1 MGSVGCAGSPR
12 LDEWRPAA
20 PGSAALAIATRLDEW
35 RPAAPGSAA
44 LAIATR
50 LDEWRPA
57 APGSAAL
64 AIATRLDEWR
74 PAAPGSAALAI
85 ATRLDEW
92 RPAAPGSAA
101 LAIATRFGAVP
112 DPEPQ
117 RSTAKG
123 PMVSF
128 DSLSPGELAAVHAR
142 NQQDYAELRAKKLA
156 LDLTRGKPSA
166 EQLDLSNQLLSLPG
180 DDYRDA
186 EGTDT
191 RNYGGLHGLPDLRAI
206 FGELLGIPVQ
216 NLIAGNNSSLE
227 LMHDLVAFSMLYGGV
242 DSPRPWKDEPSV
254 KFLCPVP
261 GYDRHFAI
269 TETMGIE
276 MIAVPMLQDGPDV
289 DLIEELVA
297 VDPAVKGMWAVP
309 VFGNP
314 TGVTYSWETTRR
326 LVQMRTAAPDFRLF
340 WDNAYAVH
348 TLTHDF
354 IRQVD
359 VLGLA
364 AAAGNPNRPYIFAST
379 SKITFAGAG
388 VSFLGGSLG
397 NIAWYLQY
405 AGKKSIG
412 PDKVNQLRHLRFLRD
427 ADGVRLHM
435 LRHQQILAPKFALAA
450 EILDNRLSDSK
461 IASWTEPKGGYFIS
475 LDVLPGTARRTVALA
490 KDAGIAVT
498 EAGASFPYR
507 KDPDDKNIRIAPTF
521 PSLPDL
527 RDAVDGLATCGL
539 LAASESLLNL
549 ASSVPSVR

>member
-1 MGSVGCAGSPR
+1 MFDGER
-12 LDEWRPAA
+12 A
-20 PGSAALAIATRLDEW
+20 PLNS
-35 RPAAPGSAA
+35 
-44 LAIATR
+44 
-50 LDEWRPA
+50 
-57 APGSAAL
+57 
-64 AIATRLDEWR
+64 
-74 PAAPGSAALAI
+74 
-85 ATRLDEW
+85 
-92 RPAAPGSAA
+92 
-101 LAIATRFGAVP
+101 
-112 DPEPQ
+112 
-117 RSTAKG
+117 
-123 PMVSF
+123 MVSF
-128 DSLSPGELAAVHAR
+128 DSLSPDELAAVHAR
-142 NQQDYAELRAKKLA
+142 NQREYAELQTKKLA

-180 DDYRDA
+180 DVYRDA

-191 RNYGGLHGLPDLRAI
+191 RNYGGLHGLPELRAI

-227 LMHDLVAFSMLYGGV
+227 LMHDLVVFSMLHGGV
-242 DSPRPWKDEPSV
+242 DSPRPWIQEQDGI

-276 MIAVPMLQDGPDV
+276 MIPVPTLQDGPDV

-297 VDPAVKGMWAVP
+297 ADPAIKGMWTVP
-309 VFGNP
+309 VYGNP

-340 WDNAYAVH
+340 WDNAYPVH

-364 AAAGNPNRPYIFAST
+364 AKAGNPNRPYILAST

-405 AGKKSIG
+405 AAKKSIG
-412 PDKVNQLRHLRFLRD
+412 PDKVNQLRHLRLFGD

-435 LRHQQILAPKFALAA
+435 LRHQQILAPKFALTA
-450 EILDNRLSDSK
+450 EILDSRLSDSK

-490 KDAGIAVT
+490 KDAGIALT
-498 EAGASFPYR
+498 EAGSSFPYR
-507 KDPDDKNIRIAPTF
+507 KDLNDKNIRIAPTF
-521 PSLPDL
+521 PSLPAL
-527 RDAVDGLATCGL
+527 RDAVDGLATCAL
-539 LAASESLLNL
+539 LAASESLL
-549 ASSVPSVR
+549 ASAAGDVRV